1 LLEELFFGQRNPR
14 AALSSMIMRGTVTAG
29 LTILQVEMPFGLDP
43 NLFGLSLSLVTF
55 CSVVYFEKIKNSKF
69 KSI

>member
-1 LLEELFFGQRNPR
+1 
-14 AALSSMIMRGTVTAG
+14 MIMRGTVTAG

-43 NLFGLSLSLVTF
+43 SLFGLSLSLVTF